1 MSVRFRPFLRDAS
14 SRPASQRRELRSA
27 GVLSDCMNR
36 HTLLIA
42 GLVLRIAADIVLA
55 LSGSVAGVAL
65 GVVVWGQHMGLIS
78 AC

>member
-1 MSVRFRPFLRDAS
+1 MHPAG
-14 SRPASQRRELRSA
+14 PASQRRELRSA
-27 GVLSDCMNR
+27 GVLSDCMNG

-65 GVVVWGQHMGLIS
+65 GVVCGASIWG
-78 AC
+78 